1 MFCRSKRHSKKY
13 TNIPCVLKKNKV
25 FKTRTKIRFCL
36 FFLVFIVLFYR
47 FTTTASF
54 CFWRNLK
61 VSKIPNKI
69 RISYFFVFL
78 TSIFIFSPLLHRK
91 VYYCPFWSMRV
102 IFRRLRVVFGL
113 KKVILGLCDPIFL
126 ALGVKYIALFGILR
140 VGWFTPI
147 FLKNSSND
155 TMSFFD
161 LYQIM
166 DLLCLV
172 SPWLAK
178 RRARFPAF
186 RMKVK
191 ASGNRFWACMR
202 QFCDLG
208 VNFWPRKVIFDPWD
222 SILSLWDSISSLWKF
237 TSGHKKANLGF
248 WESILG
254 A

>member
-1 MFCRSKRHSKKY
+1 MSEYIKNLSKK
-13 TNIPCVLKKNKV
+13 
-25 FKTRTKIRFCL
+25 
-36 FFLVFIVLFYR
+36 
-47 FTTTASF
+47 
-54 CFWRNLK
+54 
-61 VSKIPNKI
+61 
-69 RISYFFVFL
+69 
-78 TSIFIFSPLLHRK
+78 PLLSAEKIKKVADNKSWFEWISTWGGGLSGICTTLIHR
-91 VYYCPFWSMRV
+91 FS
-102 IFRRLRVVFGL
+102 LVFGL

-172 SPWLAK
+172 SPWLTK
-178 RRARFPAF
+178 RRARFPAL
-186 RMKVK
+186 RMKAK

-208 VNFWPRKVIFDPWD
+208 VNFWPRKVFFDPWD